1 MHVTRAISALFIAV
15 IAFAQGPPG
24 QTPEQVAASLEQY
37 QTVDGLSRLAR
48 TLREK
53 ANVSETVKAEADK
66 LSAEAATYL
75 NAGDNG
81 EARRRLMHGLT
92 LLRGMKWNEREQYVG
107 SLTLHTDMIV
117 ADSSVPFV
125 ARLTQSYPAQYETSS
140 GLQLRVLLSEAPSAG
155 SPNAPAAAKKRQIG
169 MYQLYSRDLI
179 YQPFRFDASLEGT
192 ADGLYQ
198 VMAEVL
204 DGNVSIG
211 KVGSIRVYLVR
222 GMQSERAAI
231 ERKLAAIQGHES
243 TKATI
248 RSPFD
253 LARSINLNILNRQL
267 TDRGVAN
274 LDFAKE
280 IRYSAELVRALESGS
295 DPLWRAKGD
304 HKRHYFFSEVGE
316 IMPYRVYVP
325 GKWDG
330 RSKLPLLMMLHGG
343 GSSEDDYMDRNDG
356 QLPKLAEQH
365 GYIVVSPFGY
375 RIGGAFGNPMKLPAV
390 FGNATREGRAVGDA
404 RRKRTLELSEKDV
417 MNVLELVASEYEI
430 NRSRIYLAG
439 HSMGSGGTWHL
450 GAKYAE
456 RWAAIA
462 PLSGPFVYEDYP
474 FDRIKKMPVFYTE
487 GLQAPAS
494 LEGSR
499 VLAKY
504 MKENG
509 FNLVYEEVD
518 GTHSTMVAMVMPKV
532 FAFFDKHSKR

>member
-48 TLREK
+48 TLGEK
-53 ANVSETVKAEADK
+53 ANVSETVKAEAEK
-66 LSAEAATYL
+66 LRTEATTYL
-75 NAGDNG
+75 GAGDNG
-81 EARRRLMHGLT
+81 EARRRLMHSLA

-107 SLTLHTDMIV
+107 SLTLRTDMIA

-125 ARLTQSYPAQYETSS
+125 ARLTQSYPAQYEASS
-140 GLQLRVLLSEAPSAG
+140 GLQLRVWLSSEVPSSSG
-155 SPNAPAAAKKRQIG
+155 SPNTAAAAAKATRQIG
-169 MYQLYSRDLI
+169 VYPLYSRDLI
-179 YQPFRFDASLEGT
+179 DQPFRFDASLDGM

-198 VMAEVL
+198 VAAEVL
-204 DGNVSIG
+204 DGNLSIG

-231 ERKLAAIQGHES
+231 EQKLAVIQGHES

-248 RSPFD
+248 RYPFD
-253 LARSINLNILNRQL
+253 LARAINLERREL
-267 TDRGVAN
+267 AN
-274 LDFAKE
+274 FDFAKE
-280 IRYSAELVRALESGS
+280 IRYSTELMQALESGS

-304 HKRHYFFSEVGE
+304 HKRHYVFTEADE

-325 GKWDG
+325 DKWDG
-330 RSKLPLLMMLHGG
+330 RSKLPLMMMLHGG
-343 GSSEDDYMDRNDG
+343 GGNEDGYMDRNDR
-356 QLPKLAEQH
+356 QVPKLAEQH
-365 GYIVVSPFGY
+365 GYIVVSPLGY
-375 RIGGAFGNPMKLPAV
+375 RPSGAYGNPMMLPAV

-404 RRKRTLELSEKDV
+404 RRKRMLELSEKDV
-417 MNVLELVASEYEI
+417 MNVIELVASEYEVDG
-430 NRSRIYLAG
+430 SRIYLAG

-462 PLSGPFVYEDYP
+462 PLSGPFVYENYP
-474 FDRIKKMPVFYTE
+474 FDRIKNMPVFYTE

-509 FNLVYEEVD
+509 FDFVYEEVD
-518 GTHSTMVAMVMPKV
+518 GTHGSMVAMVMPRV